1 MEVDT
6 QVLPILPLERA
17 VILPHMAVT
26 LSMESGEAK
35 EALAA
40 ARAEAG
46 LVLIVPRINGVYARV
61 GTIAK
66 IEDTG
71 RLPNGSEVVV
81 IRGLTR
87 GIIGAGV
94 PGRGS
99 ALRVQVEP
107 VSDDNPSPRATELAR
122 EYKAIVENL
131 LEQGGASD
139 AARFLRGMSD
149 PGQIADTA
157 GYSPILS
164 PEQKVEV
171 LETIDVEQRL
181 DKLIAWGREALAESS
196 LKDKIRTDVTSGLD
210 KAQREHLL
218 RMQMDAIRKEL
229 GEGEDDVVGEYR
241 KKVAEAGMPEAVLK
255 EAEREVDRLER
266 TSQQSPEYGW

>member
-1 MEVDT
+1 MGVDT
-6 QVLPILPLERA
+6 QVPSRLPLERA

-26 LSMESGEAK
+26 LAVESSEANG
-35 EALAA
+35 ALEA
-40 ARAEAG
+40 ARAEEG
-46 LVLIVPRINGVYARV
+46 MVLVVPKINGAYARV

-81 IRGLTR
+81 IRGLNR

-94 PGRGS
+94 PGVGS
-99 ALRVQVEP
+99 ALRVQVEA
-107 VSDDNPSPRATELAR
+107 VSDDNPSPRAVELAR

-131 LEQGGASD
+131 LEQGGAPD
-139 AARFLRGMSD
+139 AARFPRGMSD

-218 RMQMDAIRKEL
+218 
-229 GEGEDDVVGEYR
+229 
-241 KKVAEAGMPEAVLK
+241 
-255 EAEREVDRLER
+255 
-266 TSQQSPEYGW
+266 

>member
-17 VILPHMAVT
+17 VIPPHMAVT

-35 EALAA
+35 EALA
-40 ARAEAG
+40 
-46 LVLIVPRINGVYARV
+46 
-61 GTIAK
+61 
-66 IEDTG
+66 
-71 RLPNGSEVVV
+71 
-81 IRGLTR
+81 
-87 GIIGAGV
+87 
-94 PGRGS
+94 
-99 ALRVQVEP
+99 
-107 VSDDNPSPRATELAR
+107 
-122 EYKAIVENL
+122 
-131 LEQGGASD
+131 

-164 PEQKVEV
+164 AEQKVEV

-181 DKLIAWGREALAESS
+181 DKLITWGREALAESS

-218 RMQMDAIRKEL
+218 RMQM
-229 GEGEDDVVGEYR
+229 
-241 KKVAEAGMPEAVLK
+241 
-255 EAEREVDRLER
+255 
-266 TSQQSPEYGW
+266 